1 LRALIVP
8 VVIMCS
14 VRAGSYLAGARLGAR
29 IAGAPD
35 SVRRY
40 AGFGMLPQAGLA
52 LSLALLFVREFP
64 KFGEDAG
71 ALVFGVVTLNE
82 LVCPVLYRLALLRS
96 GEAGRAAVEKVAA
109 PSAGALPSVG

>member
-1 LRALIVP
+1 MIVP
-8 VVIMCS
+8 VGILCA
-14 VRAGSYLAGARLGAR
+14 VRAGGYLCGGWAGAR

-35 SVRRY
+35 AVRKY

-64 KFGEDAG
+64 KFGHQAG

-82 LVCPVLYRLALLRS
+82 LVCPVMYRIALLRS
-96 GEAGRAAVEKVAA
+96 GEAGQAAARIKEE
-109 PSAGALPSVG
+109 PGLPLPEET